1 MARSHRSVFLSD
13 LGEIPNWGAL
23 VDDSR
28 HGLLHWL
35 HNYLAEQA
43 GSAIY
48 RLPQWWP
55 VNLRET
61 RDDRRKRGSLARAIG
76 GNYRGKLPSNHRT
89 G

>member
-1 MARSHRSVFLSD
+1 
-13 LGEIPNWGAL
+13 

-35 HNYLAEQA
+35 HNYLAEQV
-43 GSAIY
+43 GSTIY

-61 RDDRRKRGSLARAIG
+61 CGGRRKKKVTGARG
-76 GNYRGKLPSNHRT
+76 
-89 G
+89 

>member
-1 MARSHRSVFLSD
+1 MERSHRSVFLSD

-28 HGLLHWL
+28 HELLYWL

-43 GSAIY
+43 GSTIY
-48 RLPQWWP
+48 NRLEQWP

-61 RDDRRKRGSLARAIG
+61 HDG
-76 GNYRGKLPSNHRT
+76 
-89 G
+89 